1 MSDLIE
7 GRVRRQVALGN
18 RGDLVPDLCIVVFRE
33 TIMNLEH
40 IKDVNELILML
51 IEQLVLGNQ
60 LLSDELN

>member
-7 GRVRRQVALGN
+7 GRVRSQVALGN
-18 RGDLVPDLCIVVFRE
+18 RGDLVPDLRIVVFRE

-60 LLSDELN
+60 LLGYELN